1 MNPGSQ
7 SFSIAF
13 TGVNA
18 LGSSKATSLLAST
31 KKQIQDY
38 FESVMKEFLKSSQ
51 FSSKYNGSTTKV
63 IKLKD
68 TLTKPEIATRMALLK
83 TSVDQNIDS
92 FILAKPLTLQNL
104 QNYNQTILQTLVNS
118 LIFKYYIDMNWLKM
132 LDERLS
138 GLYGK

>member
-7 SFSIAF
+7 AFGIVF
-13 TGVNA
+13 TGVNI
-18 LGSSKATSLLAST
+18 LGSSKATSLLTST

-38 FESVMKEFLKSSQ
+38 FETVMKEFLKSSQ
-51 FSSKYNGSTTKV
+51 FSSKYSGSTTRA
-63 IKLKD
+63 IKTKD
-68 TLTKPEIATRMALLK
+68 TLSKEQIATMMAQLK
-83 TSVDQNIDS
+83 SSVDQNIDS
-92 FILAKPLTLQNL
+92 FISTKPLTLQNL

-118 LIFKYYIDMNWLKM
+118 SIFNYYISMNWLKM